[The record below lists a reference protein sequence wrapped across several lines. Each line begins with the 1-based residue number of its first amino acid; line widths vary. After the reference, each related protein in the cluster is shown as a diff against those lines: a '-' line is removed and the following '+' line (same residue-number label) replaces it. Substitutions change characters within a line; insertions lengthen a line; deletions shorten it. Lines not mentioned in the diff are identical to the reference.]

1 VALATAFAAALS
13 LGPAAGQAA
22 FPGTNGRIVFS
33 SDRSGNREIYVMR
46 SSGGA
51 VQRLTKTG
59 LDDVSPAWSPDGK
72 QIAWT
77 HGPSGARSI
86 DVMDADGSHVRR
98 LTSSGNAEDP
108 AWSPDGTKIAFTFA
122 RPGKQ
127 ADVFVMG
134 AGGGTRTRLTTSAG
148 FDGEP
153 AWSPDATKI
162 VYTTAKDSS
171 LVLAEMNADGT
182 GAHRITNH
190 RGYDRLAA
198 YSPDGTQIAFT
209 RSRGVPHAG
218 AIRADLWV
226 LRDGKAKRLVSKGA
240 STSAS
245 WSPDGKKIVFMN
257 NRSGRFDVYTLSL
270 TGKTTR
276 LTSAP
281 GDDGDPDWQARP

>member
-1 VALATAFAAALS
+1 MALSTAVTAALG
-13 LGPAAGQAA
+13 LGPAAGHAA

-46 SSGGA
+46 SSGGG
-51 VQRLTKTG
+51 VQRLTHSG

-72 QIAWT
+72 QIAWS
-77 HGPSGARSI
+77 HGASGARSI
-86 DVMDADGSHVRR
+86 DVMHADGSHVRR
-98 LTSSGNAEDP
+98 LTSSGSAEDP
-108 AWSPDGTKIAFTFA
+108 AWSPDGKKLAFTFA

-134 AGGGTRTRLTTSAG
+134 AGGGDRTRLSTSKG

-153 AWSPDATKI
+153 AWSPDGKKI
-162 VYTTAKDSS
+162 VYTTAKDGS
-171 LVLAEMNADGT
+171 LVLAEMNADGS
-182 GAHRITNH
+182 GAHRLTNH
-190 RGYDRLAA
+190 RGYDRLPA

-209 RSRGVPHAG
+209 RSRGVPRG

-240 STSAS
+240 SSSAS

-257 NRSGRFDVYTLSL
+257 NRNGKFDLFTLSL
-270 TGKTTR
+270 TGKTKR

-281 GDDGDPDWQARP
+281 GDDGDPDWQTRP